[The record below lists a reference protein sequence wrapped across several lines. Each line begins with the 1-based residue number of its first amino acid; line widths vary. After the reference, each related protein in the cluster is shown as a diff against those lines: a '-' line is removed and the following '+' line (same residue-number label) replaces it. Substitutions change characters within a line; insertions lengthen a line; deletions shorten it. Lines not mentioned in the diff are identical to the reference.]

1 MIFILSS
8 FHAVKNL
15 SVYSFA
21 LLGSALYLPVL
32 TSTLQSSLNC
42 SSSNKV
48 REIAFHL
55 TSDCRIIKMIHLS
68 FYHEKLKYCNKGS
81 SQSEIK
87 RTRSIKNSLS
97 QFSQKNFKWKDSSF
111 TNLQK
116 CCWIKG
122 CRMLRRGGC
131 VVSVTAANVK
141 TEVFSIF
148 DYLWIGKPVS
158 KFKSKPC
165 SKVQTIEKKSLSGMY
180 PKFPDGQQE

>member
-1 MIFILSS
+1 MDLKVSWINIKNSMIFILSS

-97 QFSQKNFKWKDSSF
+97 QFSRKKTLNEKISSF

-116 CCWIKG
+116 CYWIKG
-122 CRMLRRGGC
+122 FRMLHRGSC
-131 VVSVTAANVK
+131 VVSDTAANVK

-148 DYLWIGKPVS
+148 DSLCNDKPES
-158 KFKSKPC
+158 KS
-165 SKVQTIEKKSLSGMY
+165 
-180 PKFPDGQQE
+180 

>member
-97 QFSQKNFKWKDSSF
+97 QFSQKNFKWKDILFHKSAKMLM
-111 TNLQK
+111 NKRLQDASQGWLCCVSYRSK
-116 CCWIKG
+116 CQN
-122 CRMLRRGGC
+122 RGFLDIWLSLYWQAR
-131 VVSVTAANVK
+131 VQVQVQALLQSPNNWKKITVRNVS
-141 TEVFSIF
+141 
-148 DYLWIGKPVS
+148 
-158 KFKSKPC
+158 
-165 SKVQTIEKKSLSGMY
+165 
-180 PKFPDGQQE
+180 

>member
-116 CCWIKG
+116 CNWIKKG

-148 DYLWIGKPVS
+148 LCIFSQNRV
-158 KFKSKPC
+158 
-165 SKVQTIEKKSLSGMY
+165 KVPL
-180 PKFPDGQQE
+180 